1 MYYYLTKNTM
11 TIDNTIES
19 SALDIQ
25 YTTNIY
31 MNIGLVLTI
40 ILNAMFDIIGSLH
53 SHGMVPSTTAAHERR
68 SLSR

>member
-1 MYYYLTKNTM
+1 MYNCKLCPR
-11 TIDNTIES
+11 
-19 SALDIQ
+19 

-40 ILNAMFDIIGSLH
+40 ILKTMFDIIGSLH

-68 SLSR
+68 SLSRYSDIE